1 MARDGQKNSSACSQ
15 PAVRRAEPALPP
27 SSTTWTPA
35 REDAWTDHW
44 AAEAGG
50 TFTRA
55 LVAMVNLPDGSA
67 LRGPLRGRG
76 RTIRCR
82 QCYAGKLVAIPGGGA
97 HSRRRCDNCG
107 SVFILECAGGDWII
121 VQRRYPG
128 QELASLSPGLTDA
141 EVATLTE
148 LIDHRP
154 RPPIRCRQCYA
165 GHLVARGRTGRRRCT
180 HCGSTFVRDQRT
192 GDWLIVHRRYATTG
206 RQRPIVNS
214 SLTPINTN
222 HTTHGCDGRGG
233 GSGRP
238 RAAGRAVAC
247 SENHSPGR
255 PHSEGSPTPS
265 LAASLSRER
274 TPCPMPE
281 SLRCGRAPRL
291 ASAPPL
297 LLPKGNPMR
306 RVILSCIAAL
316 VVTGGCAFIKPTTL
330 IELDPVNKT
339 VRVLNTKDVD
349 FTLESLTAEWTA
361 DGGSVQ
367 VSGLTISDK
376 SSPVITANV
385 EQMLA
390 FAEQQRAANEGLI
403 GALQQLTG
411 WLGELRQTMGLI
423 TQMLRGSGVTVDTQW
438 GGGSANLGTAP
449 AD

>member
-1 MARDGQKNSSACSQ
+1 
-15 PAVRRAEPALPP
+15 
-27 SSTTWTPA
+27 
-35 REDAWTDHW
+35 
-44 AAEAGG
+44 
-50 TFTRA
+50 
-55 LVAMVNLPDGSA
+55 
-67 LRGPLRGRG
+67 
-76 RTIRCR
+76 
-82 QCYAGKLVAIPGGGA
+82 
-97 HSRRRCDNCG
+97 
-107 SVFILECAGGDWII
+107 
-121 VQRRYPG
+121 
-128 QELASLSPGLTDA
+128 
-141 EVATLTE
+141 
-148 LIDHRP
+148 
-154 RPPIRCRQCYA
+154 
-165 GHLVARGRTGRRRCT
+165 
-180 HCGSTFVRDQRT
+180 
-192 GDWLIVHRRYATTG
+192 
-206 RQRPIVNS
+206 
-214 SLTPINTN
+214 
-222 HTTHGCDGRGG
+222 
-233 GSGRP
+233 
-238 RAAGRAVAC
+238 
-247 SENHSPGR
+247 
-255 PHSEGSPTPS
+255 
-265 LAASLSRER
+265 
-274 TPCPMPE
+274 
-281 SLRCGRAPRL
+281 
-291 ASAPPL
+291 
-297 LLPKGNPMR
+297 MR